1 MVEFSVTL
9 TPQNSLKCKTIDFK
23 LVVKSNE
30 TVSNPSSEFVIGR
43 NRECEIKD
51 TRISRQHAKIEL
63 RPSNSSANCH
73 GLHFVNVGRHPCL
86 VRDEAVKPNQ
96 AVSLCPGD
104 KIGLLPDEFIYEI
117 HFTVNFG
124 TEEEVQTVKP
134 ETKLQS
140 PVSSSKN
147 SLSLKSEA
155 ATEFKAKEAS
165 MKINNMTT
173 SPTVQVHTSENCGK
187 FRKRDCTSL
196 NDYFKSSPTKI
207 RSNDYAKKTKVSL
220 ENESESNKPSDGRG
234 KGYSAKKMRLVSEDL
249 I

>member
-23 LVVKSNE
+23 LVKSDE

-73 GLHFVNVGRHPCL
+73 GLHFVNVGKHPCL
-86 VRDEAVKPNQ
+86 VRDEVVKPDQ
-96 AVSLCPGD
+96 AVSLCQGD
-104 KIGLLPDEFIYEI
+104 KIGLLPDEFIYEV
-117 HFTVNFG
+117 HLTVNFG

-134 ETKLQS
+134 ETKIQS

-147 SLSLKSEA
+147 SLSLKTEA
-155 ATEFKAKEAS
+155 ATKFKAKEAS
-165 MKINNMTT
+165 MKIKNMSTT
-173 SPTVQVHTSENCGK
+173 SPTAPVDSAENCGK

-196 NDYFKSSPTKI
+196 NDYFKSSPIKI
-207 RSNDYAKKTKVSL
+207 RSTDYAKKKKVSL
-220 ENESESNKPSDGRG
+220 ENEPESNKPSDGKG
-234 KGYSAKKMRLVSEDL
+234 KRYSAKKMRLVSDYL